1 VTVELVPIEGLPEI
15 APGDDLAELLA
26 PRLRAAGAADG
37 DVVVVTSKIVSKA
50 EGRLVSGTD
59 RAEVVAGETARVVAR
74 RGDLVIAE
82 TRHGFV
88 CANAGVDASNL
99 DDGVLALLPENPDR
113 SAAALRTGLERALG
127 LARLGVVIT
136 DTFGRAW
143 RTGLVNV
150 AIGCAGLP
158 AVVDLRGRTDHTGRA
173 LEVTVVAYADEIAAA
188 SGLVMAKDAR
198 VPVAIVRGLP
208 PPDAP
213 DGPATGLIRPSEED
227 LFRTSPLETLRKPRP
242 PVGFGP
248 GDVPRVAV
256 EEAIAVATAGS
267 PSPPRGFRL
276 TVVTTEDGRRAL
288 RPFLAAVG
296 TIPADPPVVIVATAP
311 PGVAELEAGAVL
323 ERLRLALG
331 AQGLAVVAAR
341 PDGAR
346 AGEPVLGDS
355 PDAAGA
361 VLDVIACGPMPDDGA
376 PRQDPPAGHGDVTI
390 WR

>member
-1 VTVELVPIEGLPEI
+1 VTVELVPIAGLPEI
-15 APGDDLAELLA
+15 APGDDLADLLA
-26 PRLRAAGAADG
+26 PMLSAAGVIDG

-50 EGRLVSGTD
+50 EGRLVPGTD
-59 RAEVVAGETARVVAR
+59 RAGAVAEETVRVVAR

-99 DDGVLALLPENPDR
+99 DDGVLALLPADPDR
-113 SAAALRTGLERALG
+113 SATALRAALERALG
-127 LARLGVVIT
+127 LARLGVVVT

-158 AVVDLRGRTDHTGRA
+158 SVVDLRGRTDHNGRP

-198 VPVAIVRGLP
+198 VPVAIVRGLT

-213 DGPATGLIRPSEED
+213 AGPATDLIRPAAED
-227 LFRTSPLETLRKPRP
+227 LFRTSPLEALRTSDA
-242 PVGFGP
+242 VGAFAP
-248 GDVPRVAV
+248 GDVPKASL
-256 EEAIAVATAGS
+256 EEAIEVAAAG
-267 PSPPRGFRL
+267 PWTLPRGLRL
-276 TVVTTEDGRRAL
+276 EVVTTREGRHAV
-288 RPFLAAVG
+288 RPFLETAG
-296 TIPADPPVVIVATAP
+296 TIPVGAPVVIIATTP
-311 PGVAELEAGAVL
+311 SGAVGLETGALL

-331 AQGLAVVAAR
+331 AQGLAVTVLGPDEAWASDLR
-341 PDGAR
+341 FVDGADHTR
-346 AGEPVLGDS
+346 AVVG
-355 PDAAGA
+355 
-361 VLDVIACGPMPDDGA
+361 VIACGPMP
-376 PRQDPPAGHGDVTI
+376 AGGLPEQRRSRGVDDVTI

>member
-1 VTVELVPIEGLPEI
+1 MTVELLPIEGLPEI

-26 PRLRAAGAADG
+26 PRLRAAGATDG

-50 EGRLVSGTD
+50 EGRLVPGTD
-59 RAEVVAGETARVVAR
+59 RAGAVAEETARVVAR

-82 TRHGFV
+82 THRGFV

-99 DDGVLALLPENPDR
+99 DDGVLALLPEDPDR
-113 SAAALRTGLERALG
+113 SAAALRTALERALG
-127 LARLGVVIT
+127 RARLGVVIT

-158 AVVDLRGRTDHTGRA
+158 AVVDLRGRNDHTGRA

-208 PPDAP
+208 APDAP
-213 DGPATGLIRPSEED
+213 DGPATDLIRPAEED
-227 LFRTSPLETLRKPRP
+227 LFRTSPLEALRTSGSPAT
-242 PVGFGP
+242 FAP
-248 GDVPRVAV
+248 GEVPRATL
-256 EEAIAVATAGS
+256 EEAIEVAAG
-267 PSPPRGFRL
+267 PWPLPRGLRL
-276 TVVTTEDGRRAL
+276 TVVTTADGLRAMRPLL
-288 RPFLAAVG
+288 RAAR
-296 TIPADPPVVIVATAP
+296 TIPADAPVVIVATAP
-311 PGVAELEAGAVL
+311 SDAVGLEAGAIV

-331 AQGLAVVAAR
+331 VQGLAVVAAG
-341 PDGAR
+341 PDDAWATELRLRGGA
-346 AGEPVLGDS
+346 AEADMVVG
-355 PDAAGA
+355 
-361 VLDVIACGPMPDDGA
+361 VIACGLMPEGGA
-376 PRQDPPAGHGDVTI
+376 PGQDPPRGGGDVTI